1 MIFDETLTHSIY
13 VLNGKGQSN
22 DCFTLGDNDNNEIE
36 NKFDYYCYMIEVI
49 WKIQKVLNM
58 LQVILNCVTK

>member
-49 WKIQKVLNM
+49 
-58 LQVILNCVTK
+58 